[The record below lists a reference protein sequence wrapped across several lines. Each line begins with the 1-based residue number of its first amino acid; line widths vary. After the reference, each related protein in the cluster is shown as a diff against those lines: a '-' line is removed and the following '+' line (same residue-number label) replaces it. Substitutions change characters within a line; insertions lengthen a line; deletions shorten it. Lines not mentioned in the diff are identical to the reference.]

1 MEDFYTR
8 QAMKMTAI
16 GMSSANLAS
25 SAAVRGSKA
34 GKRSAARDGGGFGGQ

>member
-16 GMSSANLAS
+16 GMSSANIAS
-25 SAAVRGSKA
+25 STALRASKA
-34 GKRSAARDGGGFGGQ
+34 GKRSAAREGGGFGG